1 MRRICTAAAITLIST
16 SLIGGARGQAIAP
29 RKPRT
34 QGITKADPAKVAKME
49 AVLNEW
55 AARSAEVK
63 SLDAKFE
70 RIDRKPLWDN
80 GKPTTYRGRAL
91 LQSPNKA
98 CINIEKIVPPDKKGV
113 DTEFY
118 ERIVCTGREVYHY
131 TAPTVQIF
139 VYPLDAAVRGHALEE
154 GPLPFLF
161 DMKVDEARRRY
172 HMTYEGEDD
181 SEFNIS
187 IEPLQA
193 IDREN
198 FTRAQIYL
206 NKRTYLPNSL
216 KLYHPNGKDTESYLF
231 STIERNKE
239 LRQSNFAG
247 GDWGK
252 PWKVVKAD
260 ALPDRAPRPVA
271 DNARPPAK
279 QAAAPKPKR

>member
-1 MRRICTAAAITLIST
+1 MRRICTAATITLAALALDSAAT
-16 SLIGGARGQAIAP
+16 AQPMAPAR
-29 RKPRT
+29 PRT
-34 QGITKADPAKVAKME
+34 RPMAKADPAKVAKME
-49 AVLNEW
+49 AVLREW

-63 SLDAKFE
+63 TLDAKFE

-118 ERIVCTGREVYHY
+118 ERIVCTGKDVFHY
-131 TAPTVQIF
+131 TAATTQIF

-161 DMKVDEARRRY
+161 DMRVDEAKRRY
-172 HMTYEGEDD
+172 HMTYNGEDD
-181 SEFNIS
+181 IQFNIT

-198 FTRAQIYL
+198 FTLAKIYL
-206 NKRTYLPNSL
+206 NKKTYLPDSL
-216 KLYHPNGKDTESYLF
+216 VLNHPNGKDTESYLF

-239 LRQSNFAG
+239 IRPSNFAG

-252 PWKVVKAD
+252 PWKLVRAD
-260 ALPDRAPRPVA
+260 AQPDRDPRPA
-271 DNARPPAK
+271 AGAPGPQAK
-279 QAAAPKPKR
+279 QAAALKPKR